1 MTFAA
6 DHIRAVALQS
16 LISRTSGVQ
25 MLISQPAIAL
35 VTAAMLA
42 VPGCSQPGP
51 TSATPPDASTV
62 NPVQQ
67 SATHLLTAGT
77 SGFTEGEE
85 LVIRS
90 DTELAA
96 AWKTAHAGIP
106 GNPAPAIDMA
116 HNMVVLLA
124 LGQRRTGGY
133 TIRFDS
139 ITREGAG
146 AVVHYT
152 ATSPGPGCMTTQM
165 ITSPID
171 VVSVPSVEGAVR
183 FERSDVTDRC

>member
-1 MTFAA
+1 
-6 DHIRAVALQS
+6 
-16 LISRTSGVQ
+16 
-25 MLISQPAIAL
+25 MLIPQPALAL
-35 VTAAMLA
+35 ITAVVLA
-42 VPGCSQPGP
+42 APGCNQPSP

-67 SATHLLTAGT
+67 TVTHLITAPT
-77 SGFTEGEE
+77 SGFMEGEE

-90 DTELAA
+90 DAELTA
-96 AWKTAHAGIP
+96 AWKNVHAGIP
-106 GNPAPAIDMA
+106 GNPAPAIDLA

-133 TIRFDS
+133 TVRFDN
-139 ITREGAG
+139 ITRDGTG

-152 ATSPGPGCMTTQM
+152 VTSPGPGCMTTQM

-171 VVSVPSVEGAVR
+171 VVSVPSVAGAVR
-183 FERSDVTDRC
+183 FERSEVTDRC